1 MSEWQPIETAP
12 KYREVLLF
20 RDDAGVFT
28 GIWTSFDSFATEA
41 EAEAC
46 EEDEM
51 FAEAW
56 FYGDYRC
63 NGRLDGIEQPTHW
76 MELPLVPL

>member
-28 GIWTSFDSFATEA
+28 GIFTSFDSFATEA
-41 EAEAC
+41 ETEAC
-46 EEDEM
+46 NEDTLFSEG
-51 FAEAW
+51 W
-56 FYGDYRC
+56 FYGDYRGC
-63 NGRLDGIEQPTHW
+63 GRLEGSELPTHW